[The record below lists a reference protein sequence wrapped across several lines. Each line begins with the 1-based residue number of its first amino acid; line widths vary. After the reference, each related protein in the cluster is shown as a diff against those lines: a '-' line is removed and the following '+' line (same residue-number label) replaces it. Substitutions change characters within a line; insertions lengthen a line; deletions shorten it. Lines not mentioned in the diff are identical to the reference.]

1 MIATATNS
9 TTQATS
15 EIRKLNFITDI
26 GSMRWRLSRALLVG
40 CRDVDGGLAVCD
52 VRTAAPVRG
61 PPGPG
66 RRACGRG
73 FGLGFVIPENDAPT
87 LAARPRALVAMSER
101 VVCPLPVPP
110 LEDGVG
116 GAMSGCEAGSPDGL
130 LSGAAGPGDGAAGLV
145 DGGPVDGVITGLG
158 RVTATSDRFAGPV
171 PNA

>member
-26 GSMRWRLSRALLVG
+26 GSMRWRLSMALLVG

-87 LAARPRALVAMSER
+87 LAARPRALVAMSES

-116 GAMSGCEAGSPDGL
+116 GAMSGCEAGSPDG
-130 LSGAAGPGDGAAGLV
+130 AAGPGDGAA
-145 DGGPVDGVITGLG
+145 GPVDGVITGLG